1 MMRWSDAGV
10 SGIDAAIEMTVMKM
24 SPCRVLCCRVESC
37 RVASSPAQER
47 DLKKKERLTERDE
60 CASVSAP
67 GGRGRFWGVAG
78 QGEGRVVGQVG
89 PDSG

>member
-1 MMRWSDAGV
+1 MRWSDAGV

-24 SPCRVLCCRVESC
+24 SPCRVLCCRIVSC
-37 RVASSPAQER
+37 GFKSSAKER
-47 DLKKKERLTERDE
+47 DLKKKERLTERDNE

-67 GGRGRFWGVAG
+67 GGRGRFWGVVG